1 MTKAE
6 YPERIQK
13 NPWTILEVERFDSPP
28 AEWVSEAWEL
38 EKIQGSIAY
47 DMARDVSKN
56 GEIFC
61 GPEFLASLSEALTT
75 DQVVRLFLKIR
86 EWSPH
91 REPEFRPQFEQGF
104 ARHASALPPPLTPKE
119 AAEALGLDEMAEDWN
134 ADTISGWFRK
144 DRGRG

>member
-6 YPERIQK
+6 YFERIQK
-13 NPWTILEVERFDSPP
+13 NPWTFPGVEGFDAPP

-38 EKIQGSIAY
+38 ETIQGSIAY

-61 GPEFLASLSEALTT
+61 GPEYLGSLSEALTT

-91 REPEFRPQFEQGF
+91 REREFRPQFEQGF
-104 ARHASALPPPLTPKE
+104 ARHASALPPPLTPRE
-119 AAEALGLDEMAEDWN
+119 AAEALGLGGGVEDRN
-134 ADTISGWFRK
+134 ADMISGWFRK
-144 DRGRG
+144 DRGRD